1 MKKISLG
8 SIGLDEIVYLLWF
21 TITVAVAACLF
32 MTVFM
37 LFLMGMGII
46 AETFIPK
53 DFLPRQEIRV
63 VIIYLF
69 LALNILLRYPRRKA
83 SQQNLDT
90 KPSRYKGRQNLLKNK
105 KT

>member
-1 MKKISLG
+1 MKKIPLG
-8 SIGLDEIVYLLWF
+8 SIGLDEVVYLLWF
-21 TITVAVAACLF
+21 TIAVAVACVSFLI
-32 MTVFM
+32 TVMFI
-37 LFLMGMGII
+37 LIGMGVI

-69 LALNILLRYPRRKA
+69 LALNILLHYRRRKA

-90 KPSRYKGRQNLLKNK
+90 KSDEN
-105 KT
+105 